1 MKKKEKLFFVAMFF
15 LLGLIWLLIL
25 WPGDNKPQVIPTS
38 TFSYTNTPTVTTTVT
53 PTQTYNP
60 TATYTPI
67 ISPTL
72 TIATS
77 TQTSTLTATK
87 TPIIWT
93 VVPPLVPTY
102 TVVYKI
108 FKRCDLKYSWMVC
121 EEECC
126 K

>member
-1 MKKKEKLFFVAMFF
+1 MKRTERLVFIALFIILAA
-15 LLGLIWLLIL
+15 IWLLVL
-25 WPGDNKPQVIPTS
+25 WPIPKPPVIPTI
-38 TFSYTNTPTVTTTVT
+38 TPSYTNTPTVTTTVT

-93 VVPPLVPTY
+93 VVPPIVPTS
-102 TVVYKI
+102 TVVYRI

>member
-25 WPGDNKPQVIPTS
+25 WPENNKPQVILTS
-38 TFSYTNTPTVTTTVT
+38 TFSYTNTPTVTITVT

-60 TATYTPI
+60 TATTI

-72 TIATS
+72 T
-77 TQTSTLTATK
+77 LTPEVVITD
-87 TPIIWT
+87 TPVIWT
-93 VVPPLVPTY
+93 VVPSVVPTY
-102 TVVYKI
+102 TIEYRI